1 MSMIHLQLP
10 RDSGMPL
17 PKEPNAEPIPGY
29 RLIKLLGRGGC
40 GEVWKCEVPGGLF
53 KAIKFVHGNHHA
65 LEQDHTAADEELRA
79 IQQIK
84 TIRHPFLLALD
95 RVEHIQGE
103 LVMVT
108 ELADRSLHELLE
120 EHRRRGESGLPRAQL
135 LNYLREAAEVLDL
148 LHFEHGLQHLDIK
161 PRNLFL
167 VANHIKVADFG
178 LVSSLAA
185 DSDTGTPL
193 QLGAITPLY
202 AAPEI
207 YHGQISRH
215 SDQYSLA
222 VSYQELLTGRLPFE
236 GRNSRQLLLLHTGS
250 EPNLQMLPGAD
261 QPIIARAL
269 AKDPT
274 QRYASCS
281 AFVQELVA
289 ADPPR
294 VILDAAV
301 QPGMIADKSPVPRSL
316 QPEKS
321 DADTDRNLKGL
332 TERQRPQ
339 PRRGSTRFDRDILP
353 AGYDLGKCLDKTPLL
368 ERWQIEATDGRK
380 HVLRILYGSHALET
394 ERLEQALL
402 RFETLGHPGLM
413 RLEVRPSTTRRV
425 VLVSELLV
433 NSLRDYLLRCQN
445 RKLRGI
451 PRNDLVS
458 FLLTAAETLDYLYRQ
473 HSIQHL
479 CLSPRNLLLDQGRVV
494 IDEFGIGQLL
504 WRPAGLLPAQ
514 PNRRY
519 AAPELAHGR
528 VSTSCDQYSL
538 ALIFAELLTGQLP
551 GDGQR
556 DRGAALPLDG
566 LCGEDAAI
574 VARATDPDPS
584 RRWPSC
590 LDFLHALE
598 NRPPTPSL
606 SEQADHDEF
615 TALIRNGSSNAC
627 AIQSDVATFA
637 PALKRLIAHLRRS
650 ASGEVTMTSKEE
662 PPELSACGQLLTHQF
677 SATVPLGDAR
687 RKLDA
692 VRQQVFG
699 QLIHDDGEPFCFHL
713 SLPSNFWRMWIGR
726 QPGLQVQVSLARQ
739 HVLAPTPIDV
749 AVAVHAF
756 RCSRKR
762 GRELLQQMGLAVL
775 EQLRA
780 ALLVNSEKRIQE
792 RLLWPHQFD
801 IWPLLPDGSRD
812 AAVFCRGKDISLS
825 GIGFYLPHQLE
836 TSQVVINLPATVH
849 TEALSIPA
857 TLVRARHCADG
868 WYEVGALFRPSVVQK
883 SHRELSA
890 AKREHCQVPQSAG
903 RRQR

>member
-1 MSMIHLQLP
+1 
-10 RDSGMPL
+10 MPL
-17 PKEPNAEPIPGY
+17 RKEPNAEPIPGY
-29 RLIKLLGRGGC
+29 RLIKLLGTGGC

-53 KAIKFVHGNHHA
+53 KAIKFVHGNQHA
-65 LEQDHTAADEELRA
+65 LEHDPTAAEEELRA

-84 TIRHPFLLALD
+84 TIRHPFLLSLD

-108 ELADRSLHELLE
+108 ELADRSLHDLLE
-120 EHRRRGESGLPRAQL
+120 DHRRRGECGLPRAQL

-207 YHGQISRH
+207 FHGQICRH

-222 VSYQELLTGRLPFE
+222 VTYQELLTGRLPFE
-236 GRNSRQLLLLHTGS
+236 GKNSRQLLLLHTSG
-250 EPNLQMLPGAD
+250 EPNLQNLPAAD
-261 QPIIARAL
+261 RPIIARAL
-269 AKDPT
+269 AKDPAH
-274 QRYASCS
+274 RFASCS

-294 VILDAAV
+294 VILDSALRPGRIVDRQAA
-301 QPGMIADKSPVPRSL
+301 PRSL
-316 QPEKS
+316 EPEKS

-332 TERQRPQ
+332 TER
-339 PRRGSTRFDRDILP
+339 RRSKVRSGTARFDRHVLP
-353 AGYDLGKCLDKTPLL
+353 VGHQLDKCLENTPLL
-368 ERWQIEATDGRK
+368 ERWQIETSDGHKR
-380 HVLRILYGSHALET
+380 VLRIFYGAHNLDN

-402 RFETLGHPGLM
+402 RLQTLGHPGLV
-413 RLEVRPSTTRRV
+413 RLEVLPSTPRRV
-425 VLVSELLV
+425 MLVSELV
-433 NSLRDYLLRCQN
+433 ENSLWNYLQRCQN

-479 CLSPRNLLLDQGRVV
+479 SLSPSNLLLDQGRVL

-504 WRPAGLLPAQ
+504 WQPAGLCPAQ
-514 PNRRY
+514 PNQRY
-519 AAPELAHGR
+519 AAPELTHGR

-538 ALIFAELLTGQLP
+538 ALIFVELLTGQLA
-551 GDGQR
+551 
-556 DRGAALPLDG
+556 RGGPRNSDTPLSLD
-566 LCGEDAAI
+566 LLSTEDADI
-574 VARATDPDPS
+574 IARATDADPS

-590 LDFLHALE
+590 LDFVRALE
-598 NRPPTPSL
+598 NRQLSPSL

-615 TALIRNGSSNAC
+615 TTLIRNGSASANTSQPD
-627 AIQSDVATFA
+627 IATFA
-637 PALKRLIAHLRRS
+637 PALKKLIASLRRS
-650 ASGEVTMTSKEE
+650 AAGEVNLTAPEE
-662 PPELSACGQLLTHQF
+662 QPELFAGGRLWTQHF
-677 SATVPLGDAR
+677 SAAVPLGDAR

-692 VRQQVFG
+692 VREQLFG
-699 QLIHDDGEPFCFHL
+699 QLIRDDGDRFCFHL
-713 SLPSNFWRMWIGR
+713 SMPSNFWRKWIGR
-726 QPGLQVQVSLARQ
+726 QPGLEVQISLARQ
-739 HVLAPTPIDV
+739 HALAPTPIDV
-749 AVAVHAF
+749 AVAVQPF
-756 RCSRKR
+756 RCRRKR
-762 GRELLQQMGLAVL
+762 GRELLEQMGLAVL

-780 ALLVNSEKRIQE
+780 ALLVNSEKRVQE
-792 RLLWPHQFD
+792 RLLWPHQFQL
-801 IWPLLPDGSRD
+801 WPLHGDGSRG
-812 AAVFCRGKDISLS
+812 AAVLCRGKDVSLG

-836 TSQVVINLPATVH
+836 TSHVLINLPATSQ

-857 TLVRARHCADG
+857 TLVRARPCADG
-868 WYEVGALFRPSVVQK
+868 WYEVGALFRPSVVKK
-883 SHRELSA
+883 SHLEFSA
-890 AKREHCQVPQSAG
+890 ATC
-903 RRQR
+903 